1 VAKRLLMYPCTMT
14 PLASDATAVRCL
26 LVSAGE
32 YLCAMPLNQVR
43 RVIAALAPHPL
54 PSAAPELLG
63 LAEFGGEP
71 MPVLDLR
78 RLVNAPPGATPA
90 HPVTVVVWAGPP
102 TARELVGLAADAAI
116 SIVEVPATAV
126 TGASHGLVA
135 GEALVGERPVRVLNL
150 EQLGVD

>member
-1 VAKRLLMYPCTMT
+1 MT
-14 PLASDATAVRCL
+14 PLAGDAAAVRYL

-43 RVIAALAPHPL
+43 RVIASLAPHPL

-78 RLVNAPPGATPA
+78 RLVNAPAGATPA
-90 HPVTVVVWAGPP
+90 HPVTVVAWAGPP
-102 TARELVGLAADAAI
+102 TTRELVGLAVDAAL
-116 SIVEVPATAV
+116 SIVEVPAAAV
-126 TGASHGLVA
+126 TGPSRGLVA
-135 GEALVGERPVRVLNL
+135 GEALVGEQPVRVLNL
-150 EQLGVD
+150 EQLGLDG